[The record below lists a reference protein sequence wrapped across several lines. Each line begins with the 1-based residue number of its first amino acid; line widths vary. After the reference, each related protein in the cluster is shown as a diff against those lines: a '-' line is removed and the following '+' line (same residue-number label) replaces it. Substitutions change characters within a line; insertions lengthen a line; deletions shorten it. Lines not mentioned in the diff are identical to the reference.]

1 MSEEYRT
8 MDNTKM
14 KNALIISGAVA
25 ACACIG
31 VGVGCY
37 YGGVAAGELN
47 APNITSYVS
56 TDSTIYSS
64 TAEVVD
70 AVAKSVVEIRTES
83 VTTSW
88 GQQYIVSG
96 AGSGVIV
103 GHDDGDKYYV
113 ITNNHVVSGA
123 SNITVTLRSDESGAT
138 AASYPATLVAAD
150 EAGDIA
156 VVAIEEQHTLNVAQ
170 WGNSDTLRIGDDL
183 IAIGNP
189 LGSLGGTV
197 TKGILSAKG
206 RSIAVDDYTMTL
218 LQTDTAI
225 NPGNSG
231 GGLFNMRGELIGV
244 VNAKTSDEEVEG
256 ICFAIPGNIAKGIFD
271 DLVRYKVV
279 QGRVDFGIKVAVG
292 TTDGATS
299 TVYVT
304 DASSAVGEFKQYD
317 KIASINGR
325 DITTLLSYND
335 AIASLTP
342 GDEAEIIVY
351 RGSLVSSGFGR
362 YTVQFE
368 KSPTAFAAVA
378 RQKSA

>member
-1 MSEEYRT
+1 

-138 AASYPATLVAAD
+138 AASYPATLVAAV

>member
-1 MSEEYRT
+1 

-244 VNAKTSDEEVEG
+244 IKKKTSDEEVEG

-325 DITTLLSYND
+325 DITTVLSYND

>member
-1 MSEEYRT
+1 

-231 GGLFNMRGELIGV
+231 GGLFNMRGELIRV

>member
-1 MSEEYRT
+1 
-8 MDNTKM
+8 MDNAKM
-14 KNALIISGAVA
+14 KNALIATAAASAAVI
-25 ACACIG
+25 IG
-31 VGVGCY
+31 TGIGCW

-47 APNITSYVS
+47 APAITSYVS
-56 TDSTIYSS
+56 TESTVYSS

-70 AVAKSVVEIRTES
+70 SVAKSVVEIRTES
-83 VTTSW
+83 VTSGW
-88 GQQYIVSG
+88 GGQYTKTG

-103 GHDDGDKYYV
+103 GHDDGDRYYV

-123 SNITVTLRSDESGAT
+123 SNITVTLRSDDSGET
-138 AASYPATLVAAD
+138 AASYPATLVATD

-156 VVAIEEQHTLNVAQ
+156 VISIEEQRTLNVAQ
-170 WGNSDTLRIGDDL
+170 WGNSDSLQIGEDL

-189 LGSLGGTV
+189 LGELGGTV

-206 RSIAVDDYTMTL
+206 RSIAVGDYTMTL

-256 ICFAIPGNIAKGIFD
+256 ICFAIPANIAKGIFD
-271 DLVRYKVV
+271 DLVKYKVV
-279 QGRVDFGIKVAVG
+279 QGRVDFGVTVAVG
-292 TTDGATS
+292 TTDGSTS

-304 DASSAVGEFKQYD
+304 DASAAVDGFEQYD
-317 KIASINGR
+317 KIASINGK
-325 DITTLLSYND
+325 DITTLLSYHD
-335 AIASLTP
+335 ALASIKP
-342 GDEAEIIVY
+342 GDEVEIIVY

-362 YTVQFE
+362 YSVQFE
-368 KSPTAFAAVA
+368 KSPTTFTATA
-378 RQKSA
+378 RQKSAK

>member
-1 MSEEYRT
+1 

-335 AIASLTP
+335 AIASPTP

>member
-1 MSEEYRT
+1 

-256 ICFAIPGNIAKGIFD
+256 ICFAIPGNIAKGIFY